1 MSVQGLITE
10 IKDGKMTIVVQEEKK
25 ACEHCAARMFC
36 KKSDDGANRIVLRE
50 RPGFYAGDTVSIEQE
65 RNILTKTSLLAY
77 GIPLLFFTAGF
88 FLGGLIP
95 ETELPQELIQF
106 FTACLGLL
114 TGGFIGRQ
122 LAKRLSCRL
131 ENYII
136 VKTNNNQ

>member
-10 IKDGKMTIVVQEEKK
+10 MKDGNMTIVVQEEKE
-25 ACEHCAARMFC
+25 ACEHCAARVFC
-36 KKSDDGANRIVLRE
+36 KKSDDGANRIVLPE
-50 RPGFYAGDTVSIEQE
+50 RPGFNTGDTVSIEQD

-77 GIPLLFFTAGF
+77 GIPLLLFTAGF

-95 ETELPQELIQF
+95 ETGLPKELIQF
-106 FTACLGLL
+106 FTACLGLVS
-114 TGGFIGRQ
+114 GGFIGRQ
-122 LAKRLSCRL
+122 LAKRLSCSL